1 MRKMALLC
9 FAFGAAMA
17 ISSETALA
25 RCGMFD
31 VWEGDD
37 VCVKCPGVRAEK
49 IHMCPGGP
57 AGLAVAQGNHPNCA
71 VSLYSAGAC
80 GPVKHKKPQQGT

>member
-9 FAFGAAMA
+9 FAFGVAMA

-80 GPVKHKKPQQGT
+80 GPVRHKKPQQGT

>member
-1 MRKMALLC
+1 MAVPQAWLMRRMALLC

-57 AGLAVAQGNHPNCA
+57 AGLAVALALDTEHPFAYHANRC
-71 VSLYSAGAC
+71 SGSS
-80 GPVKHKKPQQGT
+80 